1 MPSVERWKDFSFFLV
16 SALKKLPALNV
27 TTFRG
32 ENKRVTELS
41 RQYHKNNQVCRITFT
56 ATTRN
61 KDDTIK
67 AFGNGGTLFKLKIF
81 DGRDI
86 SKLSLYES
94 EMEVILWP
102 NSTFRVTATLSS
114 DEVRELDGL
123 ADGLPGDVDLIVLEQ
138 VGPEPVRQSTL

>member
-1 MPSVERWKDFSFFLV
+1 MRLFTS
-16 SALKKLPALNV
+16 
-27 TTFRG
+27 
-32 ENKRVTELS
+32 RV
-41 RQYHKNNQVCRITFT
+41 HQVCRITFT

-114 DEVRELDGL
+114 DEVFDPHPRRASITD
-123 ADGLPGDVDLIVLEQ
+123 AAASDI
-138 VGPEPVRQSTL
+138 